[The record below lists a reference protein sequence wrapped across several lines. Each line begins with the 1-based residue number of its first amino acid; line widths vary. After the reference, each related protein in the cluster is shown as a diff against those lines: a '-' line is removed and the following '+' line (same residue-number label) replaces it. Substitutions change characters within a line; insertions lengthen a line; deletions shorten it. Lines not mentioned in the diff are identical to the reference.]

1 MHLNHLDTVKEF
13 ASIVR
18 GEHPAWSGDRRENGG
33 CFLRTIR
40 NDMPDQ
46 AKDLAFDIECNLED
60 YITETGLPE
69 RTLIQAQKVLYG
81 QWASL

>member
-1 MHLNHLDTVKEF
+1 MDNLSTIKEF

-40 NDMPDQ
+40 NDMPEQ
-46 AKDLAFDIECNLED
+46 AKDLAFDIECNLAD
-60 YITETGLPE
+60 YVEETGLPE
-69 RTLIQAQKVLYG
+69 RTLIQAQKVLFG
-81 QWASL
+81 LWSGL

>member
-1 MHLNHLDTVKEF
+1 VDNLSTIKEF

-40 NDMPDQ
+40 NDMPEQ
-46 AKDLAFDIECNLED
+46 AKDLAFDIECNLAD
-60 YITETGLPE
+60 YVEETGLPE
-69 RTLIQAQKVLYG
+69 RTLIQAQKVLFG
-81 QWASL
+81 LWSGL

>member
-1 MHLNHLDTVKEF
+1 MDNLNTIKEF

-33 CFLRTIR
+33 FFLRTIR
-40 NDMPDQ
+40 NDMPEQ
-46 AKDLAFDIECNLED
+46 AKDLAFDIECNLAD
-60 YITETGLPE
+60 YVEETGLPE

-81 QWASL
+81 LWAGL